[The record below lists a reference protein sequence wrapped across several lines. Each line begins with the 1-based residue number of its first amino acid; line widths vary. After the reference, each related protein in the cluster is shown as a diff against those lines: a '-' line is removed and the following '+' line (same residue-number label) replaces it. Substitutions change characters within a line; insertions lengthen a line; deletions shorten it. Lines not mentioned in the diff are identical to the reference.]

1 MVLYNKWM
9 IKNLILIIAVLL
21 LFHGIAKAWTPSASG
36 IHRASKRAAP
46 VAFSATVTHV
56 TDGDTIWVSRG
67 KGKQAIDIRLQGIDA
82 PEICQ
87 DYGKFAQA
95 ALAHHVL
102 HQTVSVT
109 SKARDKY
116 GRMVAKVSVGNEDL
130 GAWLVLSGHAWSN
143 HYRQSLG
150 TYGQQETAARQAG
163 RGLWASGTPMEPKI
177 FRKKTRCHR

>member
-1 MVLYNKWM
+1 MV
-9 IKNLILIIAVLL
+9 IIAALL
-21 LFHGIAKAWTPSASG
+21 LFHAISKAWTPSASE

-56 TDGDTIWVSRG
+56 TDGDTIWVTKG
-67 KGKQAIDIRLQGIDA
+67 KGKQAIHIRLQGIDA

-163 RGLWASGTPMEPKI
+163 RGLWASGTPVEPKI
-177 FRKKTRCHR
+177 FRKKTKCHR